1 MTSTREVMVVWDAG
15 DPSDWS
21 VRRFGPTLAGA
32 LRRQVPAALHRAVE
46 LARGAREASELD
58 TDHAFGPVRWKQQY
72 EALHEY
78 LRELPDVTDVHP
90 PGAQVRV
97 TICRDNLLLPW
108 RYAKRGDVDMRDVR
122 PGRDLSRLIRD
133 LLILFGPAPRHEEP
147 MLPMMPPTPGESRD
161 REPLR
166 EAVAQLAAEPQVIL
180 IGFACTSEAG
190 LLRASWGEAALVRD
204 SELEWGPVEDLP
216 LPGGTVR

>member
-1 MTSTREVMVVWDAG
+1 MGIAG
-15 DPSDWS
+15 WPSEWS
-21 VRRFGPTLAGA
+21 VRKFGPTLAVS
-32 LRRQVPAALHRAVE
+32 LRREIPAALHRAVE

-72 EALHEY
+72 EVLHEH

-97 TICRDNLLLPW
+97 TICRDHLLLPW
-108 RYAKRGDVDMRDVR
+108 RYAKRADVDIRDAR

-133 LLILFGPAPRHEEP
+133 LLVLFGPEPSHEEVP
-147 MLPMMPPTPGESRD
+147 LPMMPRSPEEARD

-166 EAVAQLAAEPQVIL
+166 EIVEQFAARPEVVL
-180 IGFACTSEAG
+180 VGFACNSDAG
-190 LLRASWGEAALVRD
+190 LLRVSWGEAALIRGN
-204 SELEWGPVEDLP
+204 ELEWGHVEDLP
-216 LPGGTVR
+216 LPVGRSPRRPAG